1 MLNSARKQF
10 AAGGESRMKSTL
22 PPVVFA
28 SYQLIFRYHA
38 MREEVSE
45 RGVDTSPY
53 IHVRVCVCSSVR
65 Q

>member
-45 RGVDTSPY
+45 RGVDTSPV
-53 IHVRVCVCSSVR
+53 HTCGCVCV
-65 Q
+65 